1 MKPTHA
7 SLVDANMFC
16 WRYRSPTREELP
28 ILPALSHD
36 RGGVESTC
44 PPRLLL
50 EQTMAT
56 PEATVKKHIRNILN
70 EKGVYY
76 AMPIGTGYGNSGVPD
91 FLVCHQGKFIG
102 IEAKAGT
109 NRPTTLQEDHLYRI
123 RNAGGI
129 TLVVNE
135 TNLNELRR
143 ILE

>member
-1 MKPTHA
+1 
-7 SLVDANMFC
+7 
-16 WRYRSPTREELP
+16 
-28 ILPALSHD
+28 
-36 RGGVESTC
+36 
-44 PPRLLL
+44 
-50 EQTMAT
+50 MAT

-91 FLVCHQGKFIG
+91 FLICHQGKFIG

-129 TLVVNE
+129 TLVVNQ
-135 TNLNELRR
+135 TNLDELRR